1 MSLSPV
7 YHANRLARNQLQ
19 ERTFF
24 WNEGKSVILK
34 TKKGDYFWW
43 QFVPGGIY
51 MISLSC
57 LVIDV
62 GYHDWST
69 FMGWGHLYLLKI
81 KNKSNT

>member
-34 TKKGDYFWW
+34 TKKG
-43 QFVPGGIY
+43 I
-51 MISLSC
+51 ISDGSLYQ
-57 LVIDV
+57 
-62 GYHDWST
+62 GEFTWSVC
-69 FMGWGHLYLLKI
+69 HV
-81 KNKSNT
+81 